1 MKLTDI
7 KGERAMDVAAELIT
21 PIINIASDESA
32 ADLFRR
38 RKLPD
43 NMSLKEFALTRLRA
57 GLPILLK
64 THKDDVVTILSLIK
78 GETKEKIIE
87 NMTVISLVNDISDMM
102 TDDLLRVFFSFAQM
116 KETSSE
122 SVQKNTEEKI

>member
-78 GETKEKIIE
+78 GETREEIIE
-87 NMTVISLVNDISDMM
+87 KMTVISLVNDISDMM

-122 SVQKNTEEKI
+122 SVQKNTEEKT

>member
-38 RKLPD
+38 RQLPEG
-43 NMSLKEFALTRLRA
+43 MSVKEFALSRLRA

-78 GETKEKIIE
+78 GETKEKITE
-87 NMTVISLVNDISDMM
+87 NMTVISLINDISDLM
-102 TDDLLRVFFSFAQM
+102 TDDLLRVFFSFAQI

-122 SVQKNTEEKI
+122 SVQKNIEEKT

>member
-43 NMSLKEFALTRLRA
+43 NMSLKEFALTRLNA

-64 THKDDVVTILSLIK
+64 NHKDDVVTILSLIK
-78 GETKEKIIE
+78 GETKEEIME

-122 SVQKNTEEKI
+122 SVQKNTEEKT

>member
-7 KGERAMDVAAELIT
+7 KGDRAMDVAAELIA
-21 PIINIASDESA
+21 PVINIASDESA

-38 RKLPD
+38 RGLPE
-43 NMSLKEFALTRLRA
+43 NMSVKQFALSRLSA
-57 GLPILLK
+57 GLPSLLK

-78 GETKEKIIE
+78 GETKEEIIE
-87 NMTVISLVNDISDMM
+87 NMTVISIINDLSDLI
-102 TDDLLRVFFSFAQM
+102 TDELLRVFFSFAQI

-122 SVQKNTEEKI
+122 SVQKNTEEKT